1 MTLAMEL
8 ERQKRQGYA
17 EGLEKGVQQGI
28 QQGVQQGM
36 QQGKAET
43 KTEIISSM
51 LHNGRDYELI
61 AKCTNLSIDY
71 IKEIAQK
78 NRLI

>member
-17 EGLEKGVQQGI
+17 EGML
-28 QQGVQQGM
+28 
-36 QQGKAET
+36 QGKAET

-51 LHNGRDYELI
+51 LRNGLDYELI